1 MARKTKNLLFLLCL
15 LAFAGITVPG
25 RAEDITLIDIQK
37 QNPRI
42 LADIRYKTK
51 DNFVGEPLYPADA
64 RVLLRK
70 EAADALLRVQAELE
84 KQGLGLKIYDGYRP
98 LSVQKIMWAKYP
110 VEGYVANP
118 AKGSNH
124 NRGMAVDLTLVD
136 AQGKDLP
143 MPSGYD
149 EFSERAHR
157 DYKGGSDE
165 ERKNRQTLEDA
176 MQKEG
181 FRGITT
187 EWWHFDFQNAKDHP
201 VLDLPFSEVTG

>member
-1 MARKTKNLLFLLCL
+1 MRRYDRFWSGLVFAACLFICCP
-15 LAFAGITVPG
+15 A
-25 RAEDITLIDIQK
+25 RAEEPQLIDIQNQDPK
-37 QNPRI
+37 I
-42 LADIRYKTK
+42 LTDIRYKTK
-51 DNFVGEPLYPADA
+51 DNFVGTPLYPQDA

-70 EAADALLRVQAELE
+70 EAAEALFKVQEALE
-84 KQGLGLKIYDGYRP
+84 KRGLGLKIYDGYRP

-136 AQGKDLP
+136 ASGKELA
-143 MPSGYD
+143 MPSAYD

-157 DYKGGSDE
+157 DYAGGAEE
-165 ERKNRQTLEDA
+165 ERKNRQILQEA
-176 MQKEG
+176 MEKEG

-187 EWWHFDFQNAKDHP
+187 EWWHFDFKNAKDFP
-201 VLDLPFSEVTG
+201 VLDLPFSEVKKV